1 MFSEK
6 RIILMLQKD
15 SLPKG
20 AVLHLKGINGET
32 TLENIKE
39 TLLQEGM
46 AVAYIKFSKG
56 DEEAW
61 VRLLGENSAKEVC
74 D

>member
-1 MFSEK
+1 
-6 RIILMLQKD
+6 MLQKESVPQKE

-20 AVLHLKGINGET
+20 AILHLKGINGET
-32 TLENIKE
+32 TLEDIKE
-39 TLLQEGM
+39 TLLKEGLD
-46 AVAYIKFSKG
+46 VAYINFAKG
-56 DEEAW
+56 NEEAW

>member
-1 MFSEK
+1 
-6 RIILMLQKD
+6 
-15 SLPKG
+15 
-20 AVLHLKGINGET
+20 
-32 TLENIKE
+32 
-39 TLLQEGM
+39 M